1 MDTSEFSATVRE
13 LRAQAAELKDKFLR
27 TTIESRLG
35 SLERAFGEFIT
46 ASHPAARAM
55 TIEQLLSMSE
65 SARSEIF
72 MAAAAQKRKE
82 AEGEEVRKRGAA
94 VDQWPEGYQPTAH
107 DMLRMS
113 FREDDNQLQQSYKSA
128 RRIGG

>member
-13 LRAQAAELKDKFLR
+13 LRQQAQELKDQFLR

-35 SLERAFGEFIT
+35 TLERMFGEYIT
-46 ASHPAARAM
+46 AVHPAARAM
-55 TIEQLLSMSE
+55 TVDQLLGMTE
-65 SARSEIF
+65 AARSEIF
-72 MAAAAQKRKE
+72 TAAAVQRKKE
-82 AEGEEVRKRGAA
+82 ADGEAIRRKGAA

-113 FREDDNQLQQSYKSA
+113 FKEGGDQLQQSYKSD

>member
-13 LRAQAAELKDKFLR
+13 LRQQAQELKDRFLR

-35 SLERAFGEFIT
+35 TLERAFGEFIT

-55 TIEQLLSMSE
+55 TVDQLLGMTE
-65 SARSEIF
+65 AARSEIF

-82 AEGEEVRKRGAA
+82 AEGEEIRRKGAA

-113 FREDDNQLQQSYKSA
+113 FREDGDQLMQSYKTDKK
-128 RRIGG
+128 IG

>member
-13 LRAQAAELKDKFLR
+13 LRQQAQELKDRFLR

-35 SLERAFGEFIT
+35 TLERAFGEFIT

-55 TIEQLLSMSE
+55 TVDQLLGMTE
-65 SARSEIF
+65 AARSEIF

-94 VDQWPEGYQPTAH
+94 IDFPAGYEPSALQ
-107 DMLRMS
+107 MLKMS
-113 FREDDNQLQQSYKSA
+113 FKEDGNDQLMQSYKTDKK
-128 RRIGG
+128 IGG